1 MERQSEAD
9 DRRLRRE
16 IRSIVEGEVGGDL
29 SGVLLFGSRARGDA
43 SPDSDW
49 DVAVLVDD
57 RPVWNS
63 GVVRGRDEPRLVP
76 RVSLK
81 GARRLTLLVD
91 FGPEA
96 NVLDHAD
103 WCDAVLIGAPR

>member
-57 RPVWNS
+57 RADA
-63 GVVRGRDEPRLVP
+63 R
-76 RVSLK
+76 
-81 GARRLTLLVD
+81 AITRRLMRAIADRWADARTLVR
-91 FGPEA
+91 PI
-96 NVLDHAD
+96 VLRPSDLARSPSLALNLHS
-103 WCDAVLIGAPR
+103 DAIRL